1 MAKIRITL
9 TNLREKRKKKPTIKL
24 SRVVTT
30 MKKDMETTVKRKR
43 KKITTMNMQMKL
55 TLLSLRPLLKV
66 EIWLLV

>member
-1 MAKIRITL
+1 MAKIRITP
-9 TNLREKRKKKPTIKL
+9 TNLREKRKKKLTIKL

-30 MKKDMETTVKRKR
+30 MKKVMETTMKRKR

-66 EIWLLV
+66 EI